1 MSDRLKKL
9 NADKITALKAGD
21 RTRKDMIV
29 LMINE
34 ANSIA
39 KNDGNREVTDD
50 DVIMALNRTIKKA
63 RDTKKILEDN
73 GALATVPDAEIA
85 LAQEY
90 LPQQM
95 SRDELRAKIEEIV
108 GGPVITKSGRGLV
121 MKGLNADYKGMFD
134 SKMANEVV
142 AEMMEA

>member
-1 MSDRLKKL
+1 MSARLNVL
-9 NADKITALKAGD
+9 NTDKIIALKAGD

-34 ANSIA
+34 ANNIA
-39 KNDGNREVTDD
+39 KNDGNRQVTDD

-63 RDTKKILEDN
+63 RDTKEILEKN
-73 GALATVPDAEIA
+73 GVVATIPDAEIA
-85 LAQEY
+85 LAQTY

-108 GGPVITKSGRGLV
+108 GGPVITKNGRGLV
-121 MKGLNADYKGMFD
+121 MKGLNSDYKGMFD
-134 SKMANEVV
+134 SKVANEVV